1 MSWKKDITTMRT
13 QNRRDFLA
21 LFGASSVALGLAACS
36 SGSSSGGGSAS
47 ASTDTA
53 RGGQVNVYT
62 WSDYFSPT
70 NLAKF
75 KKQTGTTVNIST
87 YDSDSAL
94 FSKLSLAGGAT
105 GFDIV
110 VPTSGWIPVMSQKG
124 LLEEL
129 DHDRIPFKY
138 IDSTLLNKVF
148 DPGNKY
154 SIPKDYGVTGVLY
167 DPEAIGGKIVS
178 WQDFL
183 DAGAK
188 PGVSG
193 KVSLNSS
200 YELIAIPLWAQ
211 GKDWNTTDTTLI
223 NQAADEMKAFA
234 KHVQTFNSYDL
245 TAIETGAITLAYSDQ
260 ALARTVI
267 LKNPKFEF
275 VVPQPHS
282 ELWIDNYAIAKGAP
296 DLNQAYSFMN
306 FQLQPE
312 QQITDTSYLGYP
324 TAMAGLE
331 ARLPASVPLKQDIF
345 ISPADFERLQEWVV
359 KPSVEGLIDNLVNE
373 IMAAA

>member
-1 MSWKKDITTMRT
+1 LCARKKVFYIMRKH
-13 QNRRDFLA
+13 NRREFLG
-21 LFGASSVALGLAACS
+21 LFGASSIALGLAACGS
-36 SGSSSGGGSAS
+36 DGPSGPSVPKGNGH
-47 ASTDTA
+47 
-53 RGGQVNVYT
+53 GGQVNIYS

-70 NLAKF
+70 NLTKF
-75 KKQTGTTVNIST
+75 KKQTGTTVNVST

-110 VPTSGWIPVMSQKG
+110 IPTSGWIPVMSQKG

-129 DHDRIPFKY
+129 DHDRIPFNY
-138 IDSTLLNKVF
+138 IDSALTNKVF

-154 SIPKDYGVTGVLY
+154 SIPKDYGAAGVLY
-167 DPEAIGGKIVS
+167 DPAAVGGKIVS

-211 GKDWNTTDTTLI
+211 GEDWNTTNTTLI
-223 NQAADEMKAFA
+223 NQAADEMKEFA

-245 TAIETGAITLAYSDQ
+245 TGIETGQIVLAYSDQ
-260 ALARTVI
+260 ALARSVI
-267 LKNPKFEF
+267 LKNPQYEF
-275 VVPQPHS
+275 VIPQPHS
-282 ELWIDNYAIAKGAP
+282 ELWIDNYSIAKGAP
-296 DLNQAYSFMN
+296 DLDQAYSFLN
-306 FQLQPE
+306 FQLQPA
-312 QQITDTSYLGYP
+312 QQVSDTSYLGYP
-324 TAMAGLE
+324 TAMPGLE

>member
-1 MSWKKDITTMRT
+1 
-13 QNRRDFLA
+13 
-21 LFGASSVALGLAACS
+21 
-36 SGSSSGGGSAS
+36 
-47 ASTDTA
+47 
-53 RGGQVNVYT
+53 VNIYS

-70 NLAKF
+70 NLSKF
-75 KKQTGTTVNIST
+75 KSQTGTAVNVST

-94 FSKLSLAGGAT
+94 FSKLTLASGAT

-124 LLEEL
+124 VLEEL

-138 IDSTLLNKVF
+138 LDSSLLNKVF
-148 DPGNKY
+148 DKGNKY

-167 DPEAIGGKIVS
+167 DPAAVGGKIVS

-188 PGVSG
+188 PHVSG

-223 NQAADEMKAFA
+223 NQAADEMKEFA
-234 KHVQTFNSYDL
+234 KHVQTFSSYDL
-245 TAIETGAITLAYSDQ
+245 TGIEKGEIILAYSDQ

-267 LKNPKFEF
+267 MKNPKYEF
-275 VVPQPHS
+275 VIPQPHS
-282 ELWIDNYAIAKGAP
+282 ELWIDNYSIAKSAP
-296 DLNQAYSFMN
+296 DLDQAYSFLN
-306 FQLQPE
+306 FQLQPA
-312 QQITDTSYLGYP
+312 QQVQDTTFLGYP
-324 TAMAGLE
+324 TALPGLQ
-331 ARLPASVPLKQDIF
+331 AKLPASVPLKKDIF
-345 ISPADFERLQEWVV
+345 IAPGDFERLQEWVV